1 MKNYT
6 VKLTNCSLEFPKRI
20 RGMHSLF
27 DKSSSYRAL
36 DNLNLIFEE
45 GDRVGLIGIN
55 GSGKSTLLRLISK
68 IYIPTMGKVEVR
80 GSIFAL
86 LDFSAGLDNELT
98 GKENLYRIGILRG
111 LDKKII
117 DSNIQHLENFCEL
130 GDFFHEPLYTYS
142 TGMRIR
148 IGLSLLMLYKPN
160 ILTFDEGIGAGDTF
174 FVSKAQALVK
184 KTLESTNTLFI
195 ASHSEGLL
203 KTFVNKAVLLN
214 EGKVIFYG
222 EVSEAYK
229 EYINLIN
236 ILKKNN

>member
-1 MKNYT
+1 MKNHT
-6 VKLTNCSLEFPKRI
+6 VKLTNCSLDFPKRI
-20 RGMHSLF
+20 RGFKSLF
-27 DKSSSYRAL
+27 DKNGSFRAL
-36 DNLNLIFEE
+36 NDINLSFEE

-68 IYIPTMGKVEVR
+68 IYIPTTGKIDVR
-80 GSIFAL
+80 GNIFAL

-111 LDKKII
+111 LNKKTI
-117 DSNIQHLENFCEL
+117 DDNIQDLENFCEL
-130 GDFFHEPLYTYS
+130 GDFFHEPMYTYS

-148 IGLSLLMLYKPN
+148 IGMSLLMLYRPN

-174 FVSKAQALVK
+174 FVSRAQDLVK
-184 KTLESTNTLFI
+184 KTLSNTNTLFI

-214 EGKVIFYG
+214 EGKVVFYG
-222 EVSEAYK
+222 EVGDAYK
-229 EYINLIN
+229 EYINLIKN
-236 ILKKNN
+236 IKKGV